1 MDINPENENLKDSAK
16 KDLVNKD
23 SGYTNIEN
31 EEKDTEPSDYFGE
44 ESERGFESENF
55 SVGYNAKMAMFMKKQ
70 NLTTR
75 MIYLPKR

>member
-55 SVGYNAKMAMFMKKQ
+55 SESKTHCVELDMEHQETEPDN
-70 NLTTR
+70 
-75 MIYLPKR
+75 